1 MGENVGK
8 LLPYSMYCTQTQDFE
23 KKILHLTINSKIA
36 FLNLNLN
43 FNLQA

>member
-23 KKILHLTINSKIA
+23 KKNFAFDNQLKNCIFKFKSK
-36 FLNLNLN
+36 F
-43 FNLQA
+43 